1 MATGKRARS
10 AAQPREPRRPPRLAN
25 AGNACPAHVPCT
37 YWRARR
43 RLARRPA
50 RFGQKMDPMS
60 PHAAAPTTGRACE
73 RAGPAHAHRPARLL
87 HEAAQWP
94 RDGASNLA
102 SFPLQCPRPGPPV
115 RLVRR
120 PCCTMNPHGRQSNL
134 AAGNGHLSGTLRM
147 HVGRLICRASRAG
160 TGGDMAIDPAAE
172 SAHLL
177 NYEPNRGRLSVRRPS
192 FRGLPPNWGQSSRR
206 HAALSASSEAAGGE
220 TLAGRSIGPAP
231 RPSHLEAASLVAR
244 ALSIRDPIRRPA
256 FTGDGISKAAD

>member
-1 MATGKRARS
+1 MIVSSRSTEMDAADGTPCAHSVIGSRVGAASHLNLAPMATGKRARS

-50 RFGQKMDPMS
+50 RFRQKMDPMS

-120 PCCTMNPHGRQSNL
+120 PCCTMNPPGRQSNL
-134 AAGNGHLSGTLRM
+134 AAGNSHLSGTLRM

-172 SAHLL
+172 SAHTT
-177 NYEPNRGRLSVRRPS
+177 
-192 FRGLPPNWGQSSRR
+192 SS
-206 HAALSASSEAAGGE
+206 
-220 TLAGRSIGPAP
+220 
-231 RPSHLEAASLVAR
+231 
-244 ALSIRDPIRRPA
+244 D
-256 FTGDGISKAAD
+256 SK

>member
-50 RFGQKMDPMS
+50 RFRQKMDPMS

-120 PCCTMNPHGRQSNL
+120 PCCTMNPPGRQSNL
-134 AAGNGHLSGTLRM
+134 AAGNSHLSGTLRM

-177 NYEPNRGRLSVRRPS
+177 NYEPNRGRLSAAPVFEDSHQTGARAPDGMPPFRHRAKLLEARPS
-192 FRGLPPNWGQSSRR
+192 LGAPLAQRQGRRTLRPQAWSR
-206 HAALSASSEAAGGE
+206 
-220 TLAGRSIGPAP
+220 
-231 RPSHLEAASLVAR
+231 AR
-244 ALSIRDPIRRPA
+244 
-256 FTGDGISKAAD
+256 